1 VILLLALVPDYWVM
15 PAEYLRDSAV
25 ALLLLDEDIEVFYGE
40 NRQRLRFRGLSDG
53 GILLEE
59 SGWERG
65 RRGLLP
71 EYKRLELSEI
81 DSVWVFVPLHDIKD
95 RGPLE
100 SLLFAGGSAALGVP
114 VGMAV
119 MSGLFALAIMESP
132 MNIGDAIALGYA
144 AMYGGACLGGIGGC
158 TVGSYLYEKKVARP
172 PSQAKT
178 QTLLDRIMELG
189 EHGTR

>member
-1 VILLLALVPDYWVM
+1 MILLLALVPDYWVM

-59 SGWERG
+59 SGWG

-114 VGMAV
+114 VGIGAMV
-119 MSGLFALAIMESP
+119 GLLFLAIDLSDTP
-132 MNIGDAIALGYA
+132 LDIGDAIALGYA
-144 AMYGGACLGGIGGC
+144 AMYDGACLGGIGGC
-158 TVGSYLYEKKVARP
+158 MVGSYLYEKKVARP